1 MKSVIFASLAEVKS
15 HIGEEVAFSDWIKI
29 EQSQINSFADSTN
42 DHQWIHTDETR
53 ANKESPYGSTI
64 AHGFLTL
71 SLIPSFL
78 ESCIQYPFSKT
89 SINYG
94 LNKVR
99 FPSPVRVNSLVR
111 GRFQIK
117 EIHDIEGGV
126 QIEWL
131 MTIDIQ
137 GVEKPACVADM
148 LIRLYF

>member
-1 MKSVIFASLAEVKS
+1 MKAVIFESLSDVKS
-15 HIGEEVAFSDWIKI
+15 HIGEEVAFSDWKKI
-29 EQSQINSFADSTN
+29 QQSQINAFADSTN
-42 DHQWIHTDETR
+42 DHQWIHSDVTR

-78 ESCIQYPFSKT
+78 ESCIQYPFAKT

-99 FPSPVRVNSLVR
+99 FPSPVRVDSLVR
-111 GRFQIK
+111 GRFQIQA
-117 EIHDIEGGV
+117 IQDIEGGI
-126 QIEWL
+126 QLEWL

-137 GVEKPACVADM
+137 GIEKPACVADM